1 MKVFHLPQTCGAI
14 LFDMDSTLYTHD
26 EYARSQIELP
36 VERLAGL
43 RGMTFNEMNDVI
55 IRWRKNWAAE
65 HGGRQTSLGNVF
77 AAFGVSIAESVKW
90 REALYEP
97 ERYLA
102 EDRRLRSVLE
112 QLGACYALAV
122 VTNNPVSIAGRTLAA
137 LGVADLIPVLVGL
150 DTCGVSK
157 PHEAPFRLAAE
168 LCGQAPEHCV
178 SVGDRYDMDIALP
191 LELGMGGVL
200 VDGVA
205 DVYRLPDILPE

>member
-1 MKVFHLPQTCGAI
+1 MKVFRLPQSPGAI
-14 LFDMDSTLYTHD
+14 LFDMDCTLYTHD
-26 EYARSQIELP
+26 EYARSQIDLP
-36 VERLAGL
+36 VERLARL
-43 RGMTFNEMNDVI
+43 RGMTYNEMNGEI

-90 REALYEP
+90 REELYEP

-102 EDRRLRSVLE
+102 RDPRLRSTLE
-112 QLGACYALAV
+112 RLAACYVLAV
-122 VTNNPVSIAGRTLAA
+122 VTNNPVSIATRTLAA
-137 LGVADLIPVLVGL
+137 LGVEDLVSALVGL

-157 PHEAPFRLAAE
+157 PHEAPFRAAAE
-168 LCGQAPEHCV
+168 LCRREIETCV

-205 DVYRLPDILPE
+205 DVYLLPETLSK